1 MPLIKSK
8 SPEAFKSNVKT
19 LMGEVG
25 KSPHVQSREQALA
38 IAYATKRR
46 GRAMGGTAPKISLP
60 KPLAAFKP
68 PTANP
73 PFFVRNEARGLGFS
87 RPNLSALK
95 AAGGPAGLAPFT
107 PPSTNPSWQTRA
119 EARGLAHTGPIL
131 SAVPGRTD
139 NHEMKVPSGAYVVP
153 AETVSHLGQSNTLA
167 GMRVLNNLF
176 GPTGKFGSASALPIG
191 RGSGVPQPPADVGGA
206 RGQGTSGP
214 VDVMTAG
221 GEYVIAPDVVARIGG
236 GNLDHGHE
244 ILDKLIMKWRAD
256 HVRTLKNLK
265 PPAKS

>member
-1 MPLIKSK
+1 MPLIKAK

-46 GRAMGGTAPKISLP
+46 GRAMGGTAPKISIP

-68 PTANP
+68 PTASP

-139 NHEMKVPSGAYVVP
+139 NHAIDVPSSSYILP
-153 AETVSHLGQSNTLA
+153 ADHVSSLGQGNTLA
-167 GMRVLNNLF
+167 CMKILSRMFPNSVQR
-176 GPTGKFGSASALPIG
+176 SAPMG
-191 RGSGVPQPPADVGGA
+191 RGAMPPRMMSDRGGA
-206 RGQGTSGP
+206 RGHGGGSVP
-214 VDVMTAG
+214 IMAAG
-221 GEYVIAPDVVARIGG
+221 GEFSISPTDVAMVGG
-236 GNLDHGHE
+236 GDVNRGHK
-244 ILDKLIMKWRAD
+244 ILDEWVKANRKKHIKTLSKL
-256 HVRTLKNLK
+256 
-265 PPAKS
+265 PGPAKS

>member
-46 GRAMGGTAPKISLP
+46 GRAMGGTAPKISIP

-68 PTANP
+68 PTASP

-176 GPTGKFGSASALPIG
+176 GPIITFCNPGRSAIHVILNNFTRIITVLVPHSQLATLAHKVKTRLLDHWCGDGSRLALL
-191 RGSGVPQPPADVGGA
+191 VPLLMCVHA
-206 RGQGTSGP
+206 
-214 VDVMTAG
+214 
-221 GEYVIAPDVVARIGG
+221 DVVA
-236 GNLDHGHE
+236 
-244 ILDKLIMKWRAD
+244 
-256 HVRTLKNLK
+256 V
-265 PPAKS
+265 